1 MDGASILFDPL
12 VLKRLI
18 FEGLWMSVQISA
30 ISIAISLVLGTF
42 LGVAMSSKNKFIFF
56 VLKICLEIVRIMPQ
70 IVWLFL
76 FYYGASKAFGIHISN
91 IAASIIVFS
100 IWGVFEMMDLV
111 RGAVL
116 SIPKHQFESAEA
128 LAFSRSQI
136 YLYVILPLAMR
147 RLVPATINLFSRMI
161 KTTSIAVLIGVI
173 ELVKVG
179 QQIIEVNVFRNNY
192 APLIIYGAIFFV
204 YFLICY
210 PISALSKKLENRWS

>member
-1 MDGASILFDPL
+1 MELLSGENLI
-12 VLKRLI
+12 RLLG
-18 FEGLWMSVQISA
+18 GLGVTLQIA
-30 ISIAISLVLGTF
+30 LISIAISLILGLVLGI
-42 LGVAMSSKNKFIFF
+42 LMASGRRALYIP
-56 VLKICLEIVRIMPQ
+56 LKICLEIVRIMPP
-70 IVWLFL
+70 IVWLFIVY
-76 FYYGASKAFGIHISN
+76 FGVSKAFGIHISN

-179 QQIIEVNVFRNNY
+179 QQIIEVNVFRDNY

>member
-1 MDGASILFDPL
+1 
-12 VLKRLI
+12 
-18 FEGLWMSVQISA
+18 
-30 ISIAISLVLGTF
+30 
-42 LGVAMSSKNKFIFF
+42 
-56 VLKICLEIVRIMPQ
+56 MPP
-70 IVWLFL
+70 IVWLFIVY
-76 FYYGASKAFGIHISN
+76 FGASKAFGIHISN

-128 LAFSRSQI
+128 LAFSRFQI

-179 QQIIEVNVFRNNY
+179 QQIIEMNVFRDNY

>member
-1 MDGASILFDPL
+1 MELFSGENL
-12 VLKRLI
+12 IRLLG
-18 FEGLWMSVQISA
+18 GLGVTLQIA
-30 ISIAISLVLGTF
+30 LISIAVSLALGLVLGI
-42 LGVAMSSKNKFIFF
+42 LMASGRRALYIP
-56 VLKICLEIVRIMPQ
+56 LKICLEIVRIMPP
-70 IVWLFL
+70 IVWLFIVY
-76 FYYGASKAFGIHISN
+76 FGVSKAFGIHISN

-100 IWGVFEMMDLV
+100 VWGIFEMMDLV

-179 QQIIEVNVFRNNY
+179 QQIIEVNVFRDNY

>member
-1 MDGASILFDPL
+1 MELLGGENLI
-12 VLKRLI
+12 RLLG
-18 FEGLWMSVQISA
+18 GLGVTLQIA
-30 ISIAISLVLGTF
+30 LISIAVSLGLGLVF
-42 LGVAMSSKNKFIFF
+42 GILMASGRRALYIP
-56 VLKICLEIVRIMPQ
+56 LKICLEIVRIMPP
-70 IVWLFL
+70 IVWLFIVY
-76 FYYGASKAFGIHISN
+76 FGASKAFGIHISN

-100 IWGVFEMMDLV
+100 VWGVFEMMDLV

-179 QQIIEVNVFRNNY
+179 QQIIEVNVFRDNY

>member
-1 MDGASILFDPL
+1 MELLSGENLI
-12 VLKRLI
+12 RLLG
-18 FEGLWMSVQISA
+18 GLGVTLQIA
-30 ISIAISLVLGTF
+30 LISIAVSLALGLVLGI
-42 LGVAMSSKNKFIFF
+42 LMASGRRALYIP
-56 VLKICLEIVRIMPQ
+56 LKICLEIVRIMPP
-70 IVWLFL
+70 IVWLFIVY
-76 FYYGASKAFGIHISN
+76 FGVSKAFGIHISN

-100 IWGVFEMMDLV
+100 IWGIFEMMDLV

-128 LAFSRSQI
+128 LAFSKFQI
-136 YLYVILPLAMR
+136 YLYIILPLAMR

-179 QQIIEVNVFRNNY
+179 QQIIEVNVFRDNY

>member
-1 MDGASILFDPL
+1 MASGRRALYIP
-12 VLKRLI
+12 
-18 FEGLWMSVQISA
+18 
-30 ISIAISLVLGTF
+30 
-42 LGVAMSSKNKFIFF
+42 
-56 VLKICLEIVRIMPQ
+56 LKICLEIVRIMPP
-70 IVWLFL
+70 IVWLFIVY
-76 FYYGASKAFGIHISN
+76 FGVSKAFGIHISN

-161 KTTSIAVLIGVI
+161 KTTSIVVLIGVI

-179 QQIIEVNVFRNNY
+179 QQIIEVNVFRDNY

>member
-1 MDGASILFDPL
+1 MIRYETLN
-12 VLKRLI
+12 I
-18 FEGLWMSVQISA
+18 
-30 ISIAISLVLGTF
+30 
-42 LGVAMSSKNKFIFF
+42 
-56 VLKICLEIVRIMPQ
+56 
-70 IVWLFL
+70 
-76 FYYGASKAFGIHISN
+76 N

-100 IWGVFEMMDLV
+100 VWGVFEMMDLV

-128 LAFSRSQI
+128 IAFSRSQI

-179 QQIIEVNVFRNNY
+179 QQIIEVNVFRDNY

>member
-1 MDGASILFDPL
+1 MELLSGENLI
-12 VLKRLI
+12 RLLG
-18 FEGLWMSVQISA
+18 GLGVTLQIA
-30 ISIAISLVLGTF
+30 LISIAISLALGLVLGI
-42 LGVAMSSKNKFIFF
+42 LMASGRRALYIP
-56 VLKICLEIVRIMPQ
+56 LKICLEIVHIMPP
-70 IVWLFL
+70 IVWLFIVY
-76 FYYGASKAFGIHISN
+76 FGASKAFGIHISN

-100 IWGVFEMMDLV
+100 VWGVFEMMDLV

-179 QQIIEVNVFRNNY
+179 QQIIEVNVFRDNY

>member
-1 MDGASILFDPL
+1 
-12 VLKRLI
+12 
-18 FEGLWMSVQISA
+18 
-30 ISIAISLVLGTF
+30 
-42 LGVAMSSKNKFIFF
+42 
-56 VLKICLEIVRIMPQ
+56 MPP
-70 IVWLFL
+70 IVWLFIVY
-76 FYYGASKAFGIHISN
+76 FGASKAFGIHISN

-100 IWGVFEMMDLV
+100 VWGVFEMMDLV

-179 QQIIEVNVFRNNY
+179 QQIIEVNVFRDNY

>member
-1 MDGASILFDPL
+1 MELLSGENLI
-12 VLKRLI
+12 RLLG
-18 FEGLWMSVQISA
+18 GLGVTLQIA
-30 ISIAISLVLGTF
+30 LISIAVSLGLGLVLGI
-42 LGVAMSSKNKFIFF
+42 LMASGRRALYIP
-56 VLKICLEIVRIMPQ
+56 LKICLEIVRIMPP
-70 IVWLFL
+70 IVWLFIVY
-76 FYYGASKAFGIHISN
+76 FGVSKAFGIHISN

-100 IWGVFEMMDLV
+100 VWGVFEMMDLV

-179 QQIIEVNVFRNNY
+179 QQIIEVNVFRDNY

>member
-1 MDGASILFDPL
+1 MELLSGENLI
-12 VLKRLI
+12 RLLG
-18 FEGLWMSVQISA
+18 GLGVTLQIA
-30 ISIAISLVLGTF
+30 LISIAVSLALGLVLGI
-42 LGVAMSSKNKFIFF
+42 LMASGRRALYIP
-56 VLKICLEIVRIMPQ
+56 LKICLEIVRIMPL
-70 IVWLFL
+70 IVWLFIVY
-76 FYYGASKAFGIHISN
+76 FGASKAFGIHISN

-179 QQIIEVNVFRNNY
+179 QQIIEVNVFRDNY

>member
-1 MDGASILFDPL
+1 MELLNGENLI
-12 VLKRLI
+12 RLLG
-18 FEGLWMSVQISA
+18 GLGVTLQIA
-30 ISIAISLVLGTF
+30 LISIAISLILGLVLGI
-42 LGVAMSSKNKFIFF
+42 LMASGRRALYIP
-56 VLKICLEIVRIMPQ
+56 LKICLEIVRIMPP
-70 IVWLFL
+70 IVWLFIVY
-76 FYYGASKAFGIHISN
+76 FGVSKAFGIHISN

-179 QQIIEVNVFRNNY
+179 QQIIEVNVFRDNY

>member
-1 MDGASILFDPL
+1 MELFGGENL
-12 VLKRLI
+12 IRLLG
-18 FEGLWMSVQISA
+18 GLGVTLQIA
-30 ISIAISLVLGTF
+30 LISIAVSLGLGLVLGI
-42 LGVAMSSKNKFIFF
+42 LMASGRRALYIP
-56 VLKICLEIVRIMPQ
+56 LKICLEIVRIMPP
-70 IVWLFL
+70 IVWLFIVY
-76 FYYGASKAFGIHISN
+76 FGVSKAFGIHISN

-100 IWGVFEMMDLV
+100 VWGVFEMMDLV

-116 SIPKHQFESAEA
+116 SIPKHQFESAEV

-179 QQIIEVNVFRNNY
+179 QQIIEVNVFRDNY

>member
-1 MDGASILFDPL
+1 MELLGGENLI
-12 VLKRLI
+12 RLLG
-18 FEGLWMSVQISA
+18 GLGVTLQIA
-30 ISIAISLVLGTF
+30 LISIAVSLVLGLV
-42 LGVAMSSKNKFIFF
+42 LGILMASGRRALYIP
-56 VLKICLEIVRIMPQ
+56 LKICLEIVRIMPP
-70 IVWLFL
+70 IVWLFIVY
-76 FYYGASKAFGIHISN
+76 FGVSKAFGIHISN

-179 QQIIEVNVFRNNY
+179 QQIIEVNVFRDNY